1 MLPCQVPRKS
11 ISLSWLTGSPSGAIK
26 LSSQE
31 VNVSVMADG
40 ETQWCYHARFLGS
53 QYLCRGGRGLP
64 VVLPCQVL
72 RKQISPSC
80 QTGSISGATMLGS
93 QDVNI
98 SVITNVAF
106 QWCYHARFLGNQY
119 LRHDG
124 RGVPVV
130 LRFYVREKSISRS
143 CWTGTTS
150 AATML
155 GSQEVNVYAMADE
168 GSQWYYH
175 ARLLGNQ
182 YLCHGGRE
190 ALVVLPCQV
199 ARKSMS
205 LSWWTGSPIGTT
217 LLGSQEVNISV
228 MVDEESQWGYHVRFI
243 GSQYIGYVGLGV
255 PVVLPC
261 QVPSQSISL
270 SCQVTKTILCIS
282 INYFILM
289 RTFAIDIIVL
299 T

>member
-1 MLPCQVPRKS
+1 MV
-11 ISLSWLTGSPSGAIK
+11 
-26 LSSQE
+26 SSRRHSRLQTLL
-31 VNVSVMADG
+31 AQHHIG
-40 ETQWCYHARFLGS
+40 LAPH
-53 QYLCRGGRGLP
+53 GGRGVP
-64 VVLPCQVL
+64 VVLPCQVR

-98 SVITNVAF
+98 SVMTNVAF

-124 RGVPVV
+124 RGFPVV
-130 LRFYVREKSISRS
+130 LRCYVREKSISMS

-155 GSQEVNVYAMADE
+155 GSQEVNVSAMADE

-199 ARKSMS
+199 SRKSIYP
-205 LSWWTGSPIGTT
+205 SWWTRSPSGAT

-228 MVDEESQWGYHVRFI
+228 MSDWESQWCYHARFL
-243 GSQYIGYVGLGV
+243 GSQCLCHGGRGV

-261 QVPSQSISL
+261 
-270 SCQVTKTILCIS
+270 
-282 INYFILM
+282 
-289 RTFAIDIIVL
+289 
-299 T
+299 